1 MPTTQLAQ
9 AQSFPVNSPSLQQP
23 HQQPNVSQPNL
34 QQLWQAMQPELLNQL
49 GTADHAAWVAPLA
62 PHALAAGTLT
72 LVAPS
77 PFMAE
82 YLQRNYVPTLQAALA
97 GQGVTGGKVVV
108 QSGASLAGT
117 GASAAKAP
125 AKAAAPESAPALPA
139 APAIQLGS
147 PLDARYTFQTFVT
160 GKGNQFAFSAAQR
173 VAAEGAS
180 AYNPFFLH
188 GGVGLG
194 KTHLMHAI
202 GHAVKAGNPSANILY
217 LTAEQFFY
225 QFIKALKDRA
235 MIGFK
240 DLFRNVDVL
249 LIDDVQFIFGKDATQ
264 EEFFHTFNALMQSG
278 KQIILTA
285 DKSPHE
291 LANNVEERLKSR
303 LGSGLTIEVHAPDG
317 ETRHAILQKKAENL
331 GYPVSPEV
339 IGLLATHIAS
349 NVREL
354 EGALNRLVAYSRL
367 TGEPLTPDLARSQL
381 ADLFR
386 VFNRTITL
394 EDIQKVVAD
403 VFNVRVSDMHS
414 PRRSREVARPRQVAM
429 YLAKQLTNKSYP
441 DIGRAFG
448 GRDHTTVIHACEQ
461 VNILIPRDP
470 TLAERLQQAQRT
482 LTGR

>member
-1 MPTTQLAQ
+1 MPTPQLAQ
-9 AQSFPVNSPSLQQP
+9 AQLFPVNSSSLQ
-23 HQQPNVSQPNL
+23 QPNL
-34 QQLWQAMQPELLNQL
+34 QQIWQAMQPELLNQL

-62 PHALAAGTLT
+62 PHALAGGTLT

-82 YLQRNYVPTLQAALA
+82 YLQRNYVSTLQAALA

-108 QSGASLAGT
+108 HSGASVMASVVGGLATT
-117 GASAAKAP
+117 GASAAKVASIKPAAMAEHAP
-125 AKAAAPESAPALPA
+125 AT
-139 APAIQLGS
+139 PAIQLGS

>member
-1 MPTTQLAQ
+1 MPTPQLAQ
-9 AQSFPVNSPSLQQP
+9 AQLFPVNSSSLQ
-23 HQQPNVSQPNL
+23 QPNL
-34 QQLWQAMQPELLNQL
+34 QQIWQAMQPELLNQL

-62 PHALAAGTLT
+62 PHALAGGTLT

-108 QSGASLAGT
+108 HSGASAVGSLAST
-117 GASAAKAP
+117 GVSAAKAP
-125 AKAAAPESAPALPA
+125 PAAEHAPAT
-139 APAIQLGS
+139 PAIQLGS

>member
-1 MPTTQLAQ
+1 MPTPQLVQ
-9 AQSFPVNSPSLQQP
+9 AQSFQDNRGPVE
-23 HQQPNVSQPNL
+23 HGVSAAPEASSSPNL
-34 QQLWQAMQPELLNQL
+34 QQIWQAMQPELLNQL

-62 PHALAAGTLT
+62 PHTFTSGTLT

-97 GQGVTGGKVVV
+97 GQGVTGAKVVV
-108 QSGASLAGT
+108 HSGASV
-117 GASAAKAP
+117 ASSVAAKPAPVAKVAP
-125 AKAAAPESAPALPA
+125 AAESTPAT
-139 APAIQLGS
+139 PAIQLGS

-202 GHAVKAGNPSANILY
+202 GHAVKAGNPAANILY

-291 LANNVEERLKSR
+291 LANVEERLKSR

-317 ETRHAILQKKAENL
+317 ETRHAILQKKAESL